1 MEYQFKLFL
10 ISLYNLEIMIDKNKL
25 IKPYLFFK
33 KNKFIFFKFINK
45 DIDNLINDF
54 INDDNNIN
62 KKFLLKILKLN
73 TKITLNNLKIIYK
86 NKIKNKFKK
95 MIIKYNN
102 L

>member
-73 TKITLNNLKIIYK
+73 KKITLNNLKIIYK